1 MINVHTLGPT
11 GTNCEKAAHE
21 YLRRE
26 SKAGKILLHETLEAA
41 VEELI
46 NSDEGGVLL
55 GCIVY
60 PKLHDI
66 VFKNLRTLK
75 LVDCFVIDTHEMVF
89 AGRDNSLAAISSV
102 GTHPAPKHLVLEV
115 PDLRRDVEVTICDSN
130 SAASLKCANGDFD
143 ACITTDVA
151 ANANGLHIFKSFG
164 PVPMGFSIHGKE

>member
-11 GTNCEKAAHE
+11 GTNCEKAAQE
-21 YLRRE
+21 YLRRQ
-26 SKAGKILLHETLEAA
+26 SKAGNIRLHETLEVA

-46 NSDEGGVLL
+46 NSEEGGVLL

-60 PKLHDI
+60 PQLHDI
-66 VFKNLRTLK
+66 VFKNLGKLK

-89 AGRDNSLAAISSV
+89 AGRSTSLSAISSV
-102 GTHPAPKHLVLEV
+102 GTHPAPKHLVSEV
-115 PDLRRDVEVTICDSN
+115 LDLRPDVRVTICDSN
-130 SAASLKCANGDFD
+130 SAASLQCANGDFD

-151 ANANGLHIFKSFG
+151 ATKNGLHIFKSFG